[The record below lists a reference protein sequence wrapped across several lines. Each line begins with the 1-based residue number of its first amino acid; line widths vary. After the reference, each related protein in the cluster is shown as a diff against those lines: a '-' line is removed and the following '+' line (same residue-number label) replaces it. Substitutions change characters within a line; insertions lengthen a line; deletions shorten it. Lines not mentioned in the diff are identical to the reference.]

1 VGRSRDS
8 IGEVEVIDEKRPVRY
23 PLPLKR
29 WALAFAAIFT
39 TGAAGLALPLLG
51 SRVALLLLPSGFAVA
66 AIKRWGFRMWPAVF
80 AAGAAIELVERQ
92 PLTAALGVGAGLA
105 GGAVLSC
112 WILARGR
119 FDGSFNRASDVPLFV
134 FAAAVGMTLTP
145 ALGYL
150 GFYLAGRP
158 DGVSDPVRWFR
169 WWANTTVG
177 VLLVAPGLI
186 AASRQSLAPLTARWA
201 EGALWMAAVLGCC
214 SAILLAPGALGRPVI
229 ALVALIL
236 MVVGTIRFGLVVASA
251 SAFVLS
257 ALTATSFAF
266 GVGAFGNLFE
276 LQGLVFV
283 WTFVAALNCV
293 CLSITALLAERDAA
307 ALARFRAEHRYAQIF
322 DGSPQ
327 PIWVYDSLS
336 LRFLMINEAAL
347 RQYGWSREE
356 ILSMSVAALIPHGEP
371 DAWRDDAPQDDTS
384 GPSEPLETRHL
395 TRDGRVLEVE
405 VWSRSIDFS
414 GQPAK
419 LVFAL
424 DVTHR
429 RAFGRALMDA
439 IAGEQRRIGQEMHD
453 GLGQELTGLALS
465 ARALAN
471 RAARERDAIA
481 GDLDQLAVLA
491 TSCIQDA
498 RLIVQGL
505 SPLTDADGNLDK
517 ALEAL
522 AQRSSL
528 SGTPVRFVAHH
539 EAPINAELKI
549 RNHLYRIAQE
559 AIQNALKHSGASAID
574 VELCSREGSIRLAVL
589 DDGRGLPA
597 ESPNS
602 TGLGMRTMRFR
613 SSAIGGKLYIG
624 RRAGGGN
631 SVVCEVP
638 QNRHWPQEELPARFA

>member
-1 VGRSRDS
+1 
-8 IGEVEVIDEKRPVRY
+8 VIDEKRVALN
-23 PLPLKR
+23 PLFIKR
-29 WALAFAAIFT
+29 SILAFVVIFA
-39 TGAAGLALPLLG
+39 TGALGFALPRFG
-51 SRVALLLLPSGFAVA
+51 SRVTLLLLPSGLAVA
-66 AIKRWGFRMWPAVF
+66 ALRRWGFRMWPAVF
-80 AAGAAIELVERQ
+80 AGGMAIDLAEPE
-92 PLTAALGVGAGLA
+92 PLAAALGVGAGLA
-105 GGAVLSC
+105 GGTALSC
-112 WILARGR
+112 WILALGR
-119 FDGSFNRASDVPLFV
+119 FDGAFNRARDVPLFV
-134 FAAAVGMTLTP
+134 FAAAAGMTLTP
-145 ALGYL
+145 ALGFL
-150 GFYLAGRP
+150 GFYLAGLPR
-158 DGVSDPVRWFR
+158 GVSDPVLWFR

-186 AASRQSLAPLTARWA
+186 AANRQSLAPLTARWA
-201 EGALWMAAVLGCC
+201 EGVFWIATLLVCC
-214 SAILLAPGALGRPVI
+214 TAILFFPGELGRPVI

-251 SAFVLS
+251 GAFVLS
-257 ALTATSFAF
+257 VLTASSFAF
-266 GVGAFGNLFE
+266 RVGAFGTLFE

-283 WTFVAALNCV
+283 WTFVTALSCV

-307 ALARFRAEHRYAQIF
+307 ALARFEAEHRYAQIF

-327 PIWVYDSLS
+327 PIWVYDSSS

-356 ILSMSVAALIPHGEP
+356 ILSMSVAALIAPGEAN
-371 DAWRDDAPQDDTS
+371 AWKSDVPQNA
-384 GPSEPLETRHL
+384 GAAEPLETRHL
-395 TRDGRVLEVE
+395 TRDGRLLEVE
-405 VWSRSIDFS
+405 VWSRPIDFS
-414 GQPAK
+414 GQPAE

-429 RAFGRALMDA
+429 RAFGRALIDA

-481 GDLDQLAVLA
+481 GELDQLAALA

-522 AQRSSL
+522 AQRSTL
-528 SGTPVRFVAHH
+528 SGTPVRFTARH
-539 EAPINAELKI
+539 EAPVGVELKV

-559 AIQNALKHSGASAID
+559 AVQNALKHSGASAID
-574 VELCSREGSIRLAVL
+574 VELYSREDSIQLAVM
-589 DDGRGLPA
+589 DDGCGLPV
-597 ESPNS
+597 ENPNGA
-602 TGLGMRTMRFR
+602 GLGMRTMRFR
-613 SSAIGGKLYIG
+613 SSAIGGKLHVG
-624 RRAGGGN
+624 RRDGGGN

-638 QNRHWPQEELPARFA
+638 QSRKWPQEERARIAQR

>member
-1 VGRSRDS
+1 V
-8 IGEVEVIDEKRPVRY
+8 IGEKRVVRN

-29 WALAFAAIFT
+29 WILVFGVIFS
-39 TGAAGLALPLLG
+39 AGVLGFALPRFG
-51 SRVALLLLPSGFAVA
+51 GRVALLLLPSGIAVA
-66 AIKRWGFRMWPAVF
+66 ALRRWGFRMWPAVF
-80 AAGAAIELVERQ
+80 AAGAAIELAEPE
-92 PLTAALGVGAGLA
+92 PLMAALGVGAGLA
-105 GGAVLSC
+105 GGAALSC
-112 WILARGR
+112 RSPGLGR
-119 FDGSFNRASDVPLFV
+119 FDGAFNRARDVPLFV

-145 ALGYL
+145 ALGFL
-150 GFYLAGRP
+150 GFSLANLP
-158 DGVSDPVRWFR
+158 SGVSDPVLWLR

-186 AASRQSLAPLTARWA
+186 AANRQSLAPLTTRWA
-201 EGALWMAAVLGCC
+201 EGIFWIATLLVCC
-214 SAILLAPGALGRPVI
+214 SAILFAPGELGRPVI

-251 SAFVLS
+251 GAFVLS
-257 ALTATSFAF
+257 LLTAFSFAF
-266 GVGAFGNLFE
+266 RIGAFGTLFE

-283 WTFVAALNCV
+283 WTFVTALSCV
-293 CLSITALLAERDAA
+293 CLSITALLAERDGA
-307 ALARFRAEHRYAQIF
+307 ALARFEAEHRYAQIF

-327 PIWVYDSLS
+327 PIWVYDCSS

-347 RQYGWSREE
+347 RQYGWSRTE
-356 ILSMSVAALIPHGEP
+356 ILSMSVAALIPPGEP
-371 DAWRDDAPQDDTS
+371 NAWKSDAPEDA
-384 GPSEPLETRHL
+384 GAVEPLETRHL
-395 TRDGRVLEVE
+395 TRDGRLLEVE
-405 VWSRSIDFS
+405 VWRRPIDFS
-414 GQPAK
+414 GQPAE

-429 RAFGRALMDA
+429 RAFGRALLDA

-471 RAARERDAIA
+471 RAIRERDAIA
-481 GDLDQLAVLA
+481 GELDQLAELA

-517 ALEAL
+517 ALEGL

-528 SGTPVRFVAHH
+528 SGTPVRFVARH
-539 EAPINAELKI
+539 EAPINTELKV

-559 AIQNALKHSGASAID
+559 AVQNALKHSGATAID
-574 VELCSREGSIRLAVL
+574 VELRAREDSIRLAVI
-589 DDGRGLPA
+589 DDGCGLPV
-597 ESPNS
+597 ENPNGA
-602 TGLGMRTMRFR
+602 GLGMRTMRFR
-613 SSAIGGKLYIG
+613 SSAIGGKLYVG
-624 RRAGGGN
+624 RRADGGN

-638 QNRHWPQEELPARFA
+638 HNRNRSQEERARLPQR

>member
-1 VGRSRDS
+1 V
-8 IGEVEVIDEKRPVRY
+8 IGEKGVA
-23 PLPLKR
+23 LPLQR
-29 WALAFAAIFT
+29 WILAFAVIFSS
-39 TGAAGLALPLLG
+39 GAVGFALPRFG
-51 SRVALLLLPSGFAVA
+51 SRVTLLLLPSGFAVA
-66 AIKRWGFRMWPAVF
+66 ALRRWGLRMWPAVF
-80 AAGAAIELVERQ
+80 AAGIAIDLVEPQ
-92 PLTAALGVGAGLA
+92 PLAAALGVGAGLA
-105 GGAVLSC
+105 GGAALSY
-112 WILARGR
+112 WILELGG
-119 FDGSFNRASDVPLFV
+119 FDRAFNRPRDVPLFV

-145 ALGYL
+145 ALGFL
-150 GFYLAGRP
+150 GFYLAGLP
-158 DGVSDPVRWFR
+158 GGASHPVLWFR

-177 VLLVAPGLI
+177 VLLIAPGLI
-186 AASRQSLAPLTARWA
+186 AASRASLAPLTARWA
-201 EGALWMAAVLGCC
+201 EGAVWIATLLVCC
-214 SAILLAPGALGRPVI
+214 TAILFAPGELGRPVI

-236 MVVGTIRFGLVVASA
+236 MVVGTILFGLVVASA
-251 SAFVLS
+251 GAFALS
-257 ALTATSFAF
+257 VLTAFSFAF
-266 GVGAFGNLFE
+266 QVGAFASLYE

-283 WTFVAALNCV
+283 WTFVAALSCV
-293 CLSITALLAERDAA
+293 CLSITALLAERDTAA
-307 ALARFRAEHRYAQIF
+307 AERFKAEHRYAQIF

-327 PIWVYDSLS
+327 PIWVHDSSS

-356 ILSMSVAALIPHGEP
+356 ILSMNVAALIAPGEP
-371 DAWRDDAPQDDTS
+371 DTWKSEVPQD
-384 GPSEPLETRHL
+384 GAAAEPLETQHL
-395 TRDGRVLEVE
+395 TRDGRMLEVE
-405 VWSRSIDFS
+405 VWSRPIDFS
-414 GQPAK
+414 GQPAE

-481 GDLDQLAVLA
+481 AELDRLAELA

-498 RLIVQGL
+498 RLIAQGL
-505 SPLTDADGNLDK
+505 SPLTDADGNLDQ

-522 AQRSSL
+522 ARRSSL

-539 EAPINAELKI
+539 QTPINVELKV

-559 AIQNALKHSGASAID
+559 AVQNALKHSGASAIE
-574 VELCSREGSIRLAVL
+574 VELWASEENIRLAVV

-597 ESPNS
+597 ENPNGA
-602 TGLGMRTMRFR
+602 GLGMRTMRFR
-613 SSAIGGKLYIG
+613 SSAIGGKLYVG
-624 RRAGGGN
+624 RRAAGGN

-638 QNRHWPQEELPARFA
+638 QNRKWPEQERARSAQR

>member
-1 VGRSRDS
+1 
-8 IGEVEVIDEKRPVRY
+8 VIDEKRVVRY

-51 SRVALLLLPSGFAVA
+51 SRLALLLLPSGFAVA
-66 AIKRWGFRMWPAVF
+66 AINRWGFRMWPAVF
-80 AAGAAIELVERQ
+80 AAGAAIDLAERQ

-105 GGAVLSC
+105 GGAALSC

-119 FDGSFNRASDVPLFV
+119 FDGSFNRGTDVPLFV
-134 FAAAVGMTLTP
+134 FAAAIGMTLAP
-145 ALGYL
+145 MLGYL

-186 AASRQSLAPLTARWA
+186 AATRQSLAPLTVRWA
-201 EGALWMAAVLGCC
+201 EGALWMTAVLGCC
-214 SAILLAPGALGRPVI
+214 AAILLAPGALGRPVI

-251 SAFVLS
+251 SAFLLS

-283 WTFVAALNCV
+283 WTFIAALNCV

-307 ALARFRAEHRYAQIF
+307 ALARFNAEHRYAQIF

-327 PIWVYDSLS
+327 PIWVHDRLS

-347 RQYGWSREE
+347 RQYGWSRAE
-356 ILSMSVAALIPHGEP
+356 ILSMSVAVLIPHGEP
-371 DAWRDDAPQDDTS
+371 NTWKDNAQDGAS
-384 GPSEPLETRHL
+384 VPSEPLETQHL

-414 GQPAK
+414 GQPAE

-439 IAGEQRRIGQEMHD
+439 IVGEQRRIGQEMHD

-481 GDLDQLAVLA
+481 GELDQLAALA
-491 TSCIQDA
+491 TSCIKDA

-528 SGTPVRFVAHH
+528 SGTPVRFVARH
-539 EAPINAELKI
+539 EAPLNAELKV

-559 AIQNALKHSGASAID
+559 AVQNALKHSGASAID
-574 VELCSREGSIRLAVL
+574 IELRSREETIRLAVL
-589 DDGRGLPA
+589 DDGRGLPV
-597 ESPNS
+597 ESPNNA
-602 TGLGMRTMRFR
+602 GLGMRTMRFR

-624 RRAGGGN
+624 RHASEGN

-638 QNRHWPQEELPARFA
+638 QNRRWPQEEPPARSAQR